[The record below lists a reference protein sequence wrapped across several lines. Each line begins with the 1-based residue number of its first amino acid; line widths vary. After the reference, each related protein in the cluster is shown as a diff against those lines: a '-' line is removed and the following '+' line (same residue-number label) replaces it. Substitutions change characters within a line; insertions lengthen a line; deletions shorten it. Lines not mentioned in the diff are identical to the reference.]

1 MTDLNRSQNFSD
13 GDLVTAQKLKDL
25 IDLTTISPQFLHNK
39 SILFSDTLSL
49 SDYLLI
55 YDSSINSYMKTS
67 MGDFVKGGILQSDT
81 GLKFHR
87 YDNPSSPYGN
97 TWLYSV
103 TPVQNAYC
111 GFLMNSTGGSNGQTI
126 NTGNFGTL
134 DISNTS
140 SLIGIFASETHEVSN
155 FQLYA
160 GGAISRGGWG
170 NSGHIVLKSQANATN
185 QFCDWTV
192 DINSQID
199 QYSSSNLWI
208 SKEFDKYDTNGNQD
222 ESLGRKTVK
231 AIDIGQKVVDGKAT
245 DTVEIRMQEEVT
257 APVVNATTVDSVNY
271 KKAGVTSIFPLKRG
285 YREFEWGSETTAY
298 VNVSDCVFA
307 AGFNA
312 TNSFKLNALTSGG
325 FLMWESNAEISLKA
339 NEVYF
344 LRLDIWHNELS
355 TSAGAWMD
363 YRLRLKAKTVGG
375 ATYPMKEIQVR
386 RHQVAYYQ
394 VNCNHTLIF
403 KIERSDFPTGGED
416 VARQLQVQFTEANAH
431 IAYRHFI
438 VRSTAEL
445 WNKDDI
451 TAGTTALL

>member
-1 MTDLNRSQNFSD
+1 MTDLNRSQNFTD

-25 IDLTTISPQFLHNK
+25 IDLTTVSPQFLYNK
-39 SILFSDTLSL
+39 SILFADTLSL
-49 SDYLLI
+49 NDYLLI

-67 MGDFVKGGILQSDT
+67 VEDFVKGGILTSDT

-87 YDNPSSPYGN
+87 YAGGSPYGK

-103 TPVQNAYC
+103 TPTLNAYC
-111 GFLMNSTGGSNGQTI
+111 GFLMDSTGGSNGQTI
-126 NTGNFGTL
+126 STGNFGTL

-140 SLIGIFASETHEVSN
+140 MLTAIFVNETHEVQH
-155 FQLYA
+155 FQLFA

-170 NSGHIVLKSQANATN
+170 NNGSITLRTQGNTTDFFN
-185 QFCDWTV
+185 DWTV
-192 DINSQID
+192 TQDTQVNAE
-199 QYSSSNLWI
+199 YSSVYKI
-208 SKEFDKYDTNGNQD
+208 EKEFDRYDTDGYQD
-222 ESLGRKTVK
+222 GGLGRKTVK
-231 AIDIGQKVVDGKAT
+231 AIEIGQKVVDGKAT

-271 KKAGVTSIFPLKRG
+271 KKAGATSIFPLKRG
-285 YREFEWGSETTAY
+285 YREYEWGSETTAY
-298 VNVSDCVFA
+298 VNVPDCVFA
-307 AGFNA
+307 AGFNS

-325 FLMWESNAEISLKA
+325 FLMWESNAEISIKA

-344 LRLDIWHNELS
+344 LRLDIWHNEIN
-355 TSAGAWMD
+355 TSAAAYID

-386 RHQVAYYQ
+386 RHQVASYQ
-394 VNCNHTLIF
+394 GNMNHTLIF

-416 VARQLQVQFTEANAH
+416 VARQLQVQFAEANAG
-431 IAYRHFI
+431 IAYRHYI